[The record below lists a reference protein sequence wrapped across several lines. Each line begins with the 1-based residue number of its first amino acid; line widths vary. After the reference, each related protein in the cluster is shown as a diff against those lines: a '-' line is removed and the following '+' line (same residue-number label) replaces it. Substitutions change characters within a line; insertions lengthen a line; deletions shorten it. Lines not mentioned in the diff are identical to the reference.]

1 MIIFVKTLY
10 GKLVKIEV
18 EPNATIEDIKDKVYI
33 KEGYP
38 IDRQDY
44 IFAGKKLEN
53 EKKLEDY
60 GIIEESTL
68 HMILYK
74 QGCRLPPIYINYDGK
89 ETEKRICICH
99 GVKYVKEQIEKQFK
113 IKPEFQELRLNGQ
126 ILEDE
131 NNKNVLKD
139 LKSYSKI
146 ELINI
151 KPKDNFRK
159 YYDIIEE
166 PIGIGGFGKVYKAKE
181 KETNKEKA
189 IKIFDKNEIKKE
201 FFSNNF
207 YEMTEKDMKLYIIR
221 FENEIKYMKIMEGQ
235 NKENINTV
243 KFYEHFH
250 TEKEFVIVMELCD
263 GNLTNLFKKKKKNE
277 CFNIEEIYNILT
289 QLNNSFKLMNEN
301 KIIHRDLKLE
311 NILIKYIDIENTK
324 YIVKLTDYGISRQL
338 LDATHLSTKIGTP
351 KFMAPEILEENN
363 NYNEECDLW
372 SLGVIIYILSFK
384 KYPYDCQANQGIL
397 NLIKNNEQKFF
408 KEAENKELND
418 LIHKLLIKDPIK
430 RMNWNQYFNH
440 SFFKNRIK
448 TINKK
453 YNEINLIVTIEKED
467 INKDIYFLDNSDG
480 YYTNN
485 GKYRDRNM
493 NGYCEINESIVDVY
507 INNQKYKCKKYF
519 KPENEGL
526 YEIKLIF
533 NNYISD
539 CSFMFSFCENITY
552 INLTYFN
559 SENVSDMSYMFSNC
573 YNLRNINFSS
583 IDTKNVANMSHM
595 FYNCH
600 SITNLNLSSFDTEY
614 VTNMSYMFS
623 NCYNIRD
630 INLSSFDTEYVTNMS
645 YMFSNCYNIK
655 DINLS
660 SFDTKN
666 VTNMSYMFF
675 STISLKS
682 VVIQKERENPSLIE
696 LIKKEKKMLL
706 YK

>member
-1 MIIFVKTLY
+1 MIIFVKTLT

-18 EPNATIEDIKDKVYI
+18 EPNATIEDVKEEVYY
-33 KEGYP
+33 KEHYP
-38 IDRQDY
+38 IDQQDY

-60 GIIEESTL
+60 GISEESTL

-74 QGCRLPPIYINYDGK
+74 KGCRLPPIYINYDGK

-99 GVKYVKEQIEKQFK
+99 GVKYLKEQIEKQFK

-131 NNKNVLKD
+131 NDKNVLKD

-151 KPKDNFRK
+151 RPKDDFRK
-159 YYDIIEE
+159 YYDIIGE
-166 PIGIGGFGKVYKAKE
+166 PIGMGGFGKVYKAKE
-181 KETNKEKA
+181 KERNVEKA

-207 YEMTEKDMKLYIIR
+207 YEMTEQDMKLYIIR

-235 NKENINTV
+235 NKKNINTV

-263 GNLTNLFKKKKKNE
+263 GNLTNLFKKKNE

-301 KIIHRDLKLE
+301 KIIHRNLKLE

-338 LDATHLSTKIGTP
+338 LDATHFSTKIGTP
-351 KFMAPEILEENN
+351 KFMAPEILEGNN

-384 KYPYDCQANQGIL
+384 KYPYDCQADEGIL
-397 NLIKNNEQKFF
+397 NIIKNNGQKYLE
-408 KEAENKELND
+408 KTENKELND
-418 LIHKLLIKDPIK
+418 LIHKLLIKDPIE
-430 RMNWNQYFNH
+430 RINWEKYFNH
-440 SFFKNRIK
+440 SFFKNRIN
-448 TINKK
+448 TINEK
-453 YNEINLIVTIEKED
+453 YNEINLIVAIEKDD

-480 YYTNN
+480 YYGTN
-485 GKYRDRNM
+485 GKYIYRNM
-493 NGYCEINESIVDVY
+493 NGYCEINDEKIVDVY

-533 NNYISD
+533 YNYIRD
-539 CSFMFSFCENITY
+539 CRFMFSFCENITY

-559 SENVSDMSYMFSNC
+559 SKNVSDMSYMFSNC

-583 IDTKNVANMSHM
+583 IDTKNVVNMSHM

-630 INLSSFDTEYVTNMS
+630 INLSSFDT
-645 YMFSNCYNIK
+645 
-655 DINLS
+655 
-660 SFDTKN
+660 KN
-666 VTNMSYMFF
+666 VTNMSYMFTSNHF
-675 STISLKS
+675 LKS
-682 VVIQKERENPSLIE
+682 VVIQKERENSSLIE
-696 LIKKEKKMLL
+696 LIKKSNKNDVIQIK
-706 YK
+706 